1 MESFTVTYHRTP
13 KGEGRV
19 GSKKMA
25 QETTRDG
32 HVSEMIHDHSKSAV
46 KLLEPSKY
54 PKTGP
59 DTISDGDRWLALSR
73 VKPRVNYI

>member
-1 MESFTVTYHRTP
+1 MESFTGTYHRTP
-13 KGEGRV
+13 KGKG
-19 GSKKMA
+19 GLGAKKWLKRLS
-25 QETTRDG
+25 RDG

-46 KLLEPSKY
+46 KLLEPCKY
-54 PKTGP
+54 PKTAP

>member
-1 MESFTVTYHRTP
+1 
-13 KGEGRV
+13 
-19 GSKKMA
+19 MA

-32 HVSEMIHDHSKSAV
+32 HVSERIHDHSKSAV
-46 KLLEPSKY
+46 KLLEPCKY
-54 PKTGP
+54 PKTAP

>member
-1 MESFTVTYHRTP
+1 MESFTGTYHRTP

-32 HVSEMIHDHSKSAV
+32 HVSEMIHDHSESAV
-46 KLLEPSKY
+46 KLLEPCKY
-54 PKTGP
+54 PKTTASGNVCACVKFAGK
-59 DTISDGDRWLALSR
+59 DLVDGKS
-73 VKPRVNYI
+73 